1 MTTDRTAPKAPGL
14 LIARLLLVGASVLM
28 GPTSA
33 TAQIQP
39 LDSIVAVVNNDV
51 IVESELEGELALVRP
66 QLEAAGTAIPD
77 QATLE
82 QEVLDRLIAK
92 RLQMQRAEAL
102 GIEVDD
108 DELTQAMASIANRN
122 GLSLEGLQ
130 EALTANGIAFS
141 DFRDDTRMQIL
152 TSRLQQQEVI
162 QKIRVTDPE
171 VDRFLEQESDALIDR
186 SEVRLQ
192 HILIAVPDPATPQQ
206 VEQAEAEART
216 LAGRLRKGADFSQL
230 ARTHSDGGRAA
241 DGGDLGWFPVA
252 EVPSLAVE
260 PANNLAK
267 GEVSDPIRSPSGYH
281 LIRVSDIRGA
291 EPEPLTQIHARHI
304 LIRPNEVVSDEDA
317 KRRLERL
324 RLRIQG
330 GDDFATLARSHSDDT
345 GSALNGGDLGW
356 VSPGETVPQFEEVMT
371 RLEPNQVSQPFQS
384 PFGWH
389 IVQVLERRR
398 QDTRDEVM
406 RLRAKDAIRQRKA
419 EEATELWLQQ
429 LRDEAY
435 VELRLNDAFAD

>member
-1 MTTDRTAPKAPGL
+1 MTIDRTGIWLKASCMTGL
-14 LIARLLLVGASVLM
+14 LLAGLWVLTT
-28 GPTSA
+28 PLSA

-51 IVESELEGELALVRP
+51 IVQSELEGEVNLVRP
-66 QLEAAGTAIPD
+66 QLEAAGAAIPD

-92 RLQMQRAEAL
+92 RLQMQRAEAI
-102 GIEVDD
+102 GIEIDD
-108 DELTQAMASIANRN
+108 EELTQAMANIANRN
-122 GLSLEGLQ
+122 GLDLPGLQ
-130 EALTANGIAFS
+130 EALVANGIAFS
-141 DFRDDTRMQIL
+141 DFREDTRMQIL

-162 QKIRVTDPE
+162 QKIRVSDPE
-171 VDRFLEQESDALIDR
+171 VERFLEQESDALIDR

-192 HILIAVPDPATPQQ
+192 HILVAVPDPATPEQ
-206 VEQAEAEART
+206 VEQAQNEART
-216 LAGRLRKGADFSQL
+216 LAGRLRKGADFAQL

-241 DGGDLGWFPVA
+241 DGGDLGWFPMA
-252 EVPSLAVE
+252 EVPSLAIE

-267 GEVSDPIRSPSGYH
+267 GEVSDPIRSPSGFH
-281 LIRVSDIRGA
+281 LIRVSDIRGD

-304 LIRPNEVVSDEDA
+304 LIRTNEVVSDEDA

-330 GDDFATLARSHSDDT
+330 GDDFGTLARSHSDDT

-371 RLEPNQVSQPFQS
+371 SLGDNQISQPFNS

-435 VELRLNDAFAD
+435 VELRLNNDFAD

>member
-1 MTTDRTAPKAPGL
+1 MTIDWTWTMRKLSFHPWQL
-14 LIARLLLVGASVLM
+14 LAGVCFLAVVS
-28 GPTSA
+28 SA
-33 TAQIQP
+33 MAQIKP
-39 LDSIVAVVNNDV
+39 LDSIVAVVNDDV
-51 IVESELEGELALVRP
+51 IVKSELDGEIALIRP
-66 QLEAAGTAIPD
+66 QLEASGATIPD
-77 QATLE
+77 EATLE
-82 QEVLDRLIAK
+82 KQMLDRLIAK
-92 RLQMQRAEAL
+92 RLQMQRAKAIGLE
-102 GIEVDD
+102 IDE
-108 DELTQAMASIANRN
+108 DELTQAMTSIAARN

-130 EALTANGIAFS
+130 EALAANGIAFS
-141 DFRDDTRMQIL
+141 DFRDDTRSQIL
-152 TSRLQQQEVI
+152 TSRLQQQEVV
-162 QKIRVTDPE
+162 QNIRVTDPE
-171 VDRFLEQESDALIDR
+171 IDRFLEQESDSLINR

-192 HILIAVPDPATPQQ
+192 HILIALPDPATPQQ
-206 VEQAEAEART
+206 VEQAQEEARS
-216 LAGRLRKGADFSQL
+216 LAVQLRQGADFAQL

-241 DGGDLGWFPVA
+241 EGGDQGWFPMA
-252 EVPSLAVE
+252 EVPSLAVDA
-260 PANNLAK
+260 ANSLAK
-267 GEVSDPIRSPSGYH
+267 GEVSDPIRSPSGFH
-281 LIRVSDIRGA
+281 LIRVSDIRGD

-317 KRRLERL
+317 KRRLQRL
-324 RLRIQG
+324 KQRIQG

-356 VSPGETVPQFEEVMT
+356 VSPGETVPQFEEVMQ
-371 RLEPNQVSQPFQS
+371 RLGENEISEPFRS

-435 VELRLNDAFAD
+435 VELRLNNDFAD

>member
-1 MTTDRTAPKAPGL
+1 MTIDWIRTKLVCPATLRVVAACVSL
-14 LIARLLLVGASVLM
+14 LAAA
-28 GPTSA
+28 TSSL
-33 TAQIQP
+33 AQIEP

-51 IVESELEGELALVRP
+51 IVKSELDGEIALMRP
-66 QLEAAGTAIPD
+66 QLEAAGAAIPD
-77 QATLE
+77 QATL
-82 QEVLDRLIAK
+82 QQQMLDRLIAK

-102 GIEVDD
+102 GLEIDEA
-108 DELTQAMASIANRN
+108 ELTQAMTNIANRN

-130 EALTANGIAFS
+130 EALAANGIAFS
-141 DFRDDTRMQIL
+141 DFREDTRMQIL
-152 TSRLQQQEVI
+152 TSRLQQQEVV
-162 QKIRVTDPE
+162 QNIRVTDPE
-171 VDRFLEQESDALIDR
+171 IDRFLEQESDTLINR

-192 HILIAVPDPATPQQ
+192 HILIALPDPATPQQ
-206 VEQAEAEART
+206 VEQAQEEARS
-216 LAGRLRKGADFSQL
+216 LAARLRKGADFAQL
-230 ARTHSDGGRAA
+230 ARTYSDGGRAA
-241 DGGDLGWFPVA
+241 EGGDLGWFPMA

-260 PANNLAK
+260 AANNLAK
-267 GEVSDPIRSPSGYH
+267 GEVSDPIRSPSGFH
-281 LIRVSDIRGA
+281 LIRVSDIRGD

-317 KRRLERL
+317 KRRLQRL
-324 RLRIQG
+324 KLRIQG

-356 VSPGETVPQFEEVMT
+356 VSPGETVPQFEEVMQ
-371 RLEPNQVSQPFQS
+371 RLGDNEISEPFRS

-398 QDTRDEVM
+398 QDTRDEVL
-406 RLRAKDAIRQRKA
+406 RLRAKDVIRQRKA

-435 VELRLNDAFAD
+435 VELRLNDDFSE